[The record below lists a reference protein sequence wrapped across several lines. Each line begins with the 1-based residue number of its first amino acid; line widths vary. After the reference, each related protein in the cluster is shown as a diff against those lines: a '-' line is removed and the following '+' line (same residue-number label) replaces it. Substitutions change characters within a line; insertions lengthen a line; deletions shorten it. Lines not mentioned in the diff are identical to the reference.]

1 MNSLA
6 EFVYQ
11 VATTRHRF
19 KFLLSVAGVIFWYGG
34 VALMIFIS
42 PWVDR
47 QLDLELSITPPV
59 RLPIAIILL
68 AIGVPMVIW
77 TISRFFQARG
87 TPIPFSPPPGFVTD
101 GLYSIVRNPMHLGWV
116 LVLIGLAVL
125 RQSFSLL
132 VIMVPF
138 FIVAHIIYYKLVEE
152 KELEKKFGQAY
163 LDYKKRVPMF
173 IPKIKER

>member
-19 KFLLSVAGVIFWYGG
+19 KFLLSIAGVIFWYGG
-34 VALMIFIS
+34 VALMILIS

-47 QLDLELSITPPV
+47 QLGLELSIPSSI
-59 RLPIAIILL
+59 RLPIAIVLL
-68 AIGVPMVIW
+68 VIGVPMVVW
-77 TISRFFQARG
+77 TIGRFFRAQG
-87 TPIPFSPPPGFVTD
+87 TPIPFSPPPAFVTD
-101 GLYSIVRNPMHLGWV
+101 GLYHIVRNPMHLGWL

-125 RQSFSLL
+125 RESFSLL

-152 KELEKKFGQAY
+152 KELEKKFGQDY
-163 LDYKKRVPMF
+163 LDYKRRVGMF
-173 IPKIKER
+173 IPRFWRS

>member
-19 KFLLSVAGVIFWYGG
+19 KFLLSVAGTIFWYGG
-34 VALMIFIS
+34 VALMIFLS

-47 QLDLELSITPPV
+47 QLGLELSITPPV

-68 AIGVPMVIW
+68 VVGVPMVVW
-77 TISRFFQARG
+77 TITRFFRARG
-87 TPIPFSPPPGFVTD
+87 TPIPFSPPPAFVTD
-101 GLYSIVRNPMHLGWV
+101 GLYNVVRNPMHLGWL

-125 RQSFSLL
+125 RESFSLL

-152 KELEKKFGQAY
+152 KELEKKFGQVY
-163 LDYKKRVPMF
+163 LDYKKRVGMF
-173 IPKIKER
+173 VPRLWK